1 VAYVK
6 QKLWG
11 GAFSKGPDP
20 LAWSFGQSIDS
31 DSELWASELDV
42 STAHVKMLGETGII
56 TSEEAGQLE
65 CGLNA
70 VGKSILADHEKN
82 GGTWGD
88 VFSRLAP
95 DSEDVHAA
103 IESLL
108 EKEAGPVAGKLHA
121 GRSRNDLVATTTKV
135 WLRAQCQILRRR
147 IRETQ
152 RTLLSL
158 SRRHRADP
166 MPGFTHMQ
174 SAQPVTLGF
183 HLLAY
188 FWMLQRDVERVAAL
202 ERCLRFSPLGS
213 AALAGT
219 SLPIDRHFTA
229 RELAFEGP
237 MPNALDATS
246 DRDFVGDALHVCAM
260 LMQHLSRLSQE
271 LVLWSGPMYGFV
283 KLDEGVTTG
292 SSIMPQKRNPD
303 MAELI
308 RGRSARVIGHWTAF
322 MSMMKALPLG
332 YNRDQQEDKPP
343 LFDSFNL
350 CIESLVLS
358 ARMLETAKFNL
369 ERMAAV
375 AGDGFA
381 TATGVAE
388 ALVKEGVAFRS
399 AHEQTGKLVRM
410 CEEQG
415 VSLPDLEVD
424 DIAAQRAVRNAT
436 VEQSIAS
443 RNSYGGPAPGAMDI
457 QIEEAE
463 ALLCHPDEGGISSAT
478 THLTPPQGDP
488 SQARDDKKRKD

>member
-1 VAYVK
+1 MK

-11 GAFSKGPDP
+11 GAYSKEPGE

-31 DSELWASELDV
+31 DGEMWASELDV
-42 STAHVKMLGETGII
+42 SIAHAKMLGETGIVAPD
-56 TSEEAGQLE
+56 EADQLQ
-65 CGLNA
+65 CGLRA
-70 VGKSILADHEKN
+70 VGNIILADHEKN
-82 GGTWGD
+82 GGTWAD

-95 DSEDVHAA
+95 DSEDIHAA

-108 EKEAGPVAGKLHA
+108 EKEAGPVAAKLHT
-121 GRSRNDLVATTTKV
+121 GRSRNDLVATTTKL
-135 WLRAQCQILRRR
+135 WLRLQCHLLGLR
-147 IRETQ
+147 IRHAQT
-152 RTLLSL
+152 TVLSL
-158 SRRHRADP
+158 AKQHRDAP

-188 FWMLQRDVERVAAL
+188 FWMLQRDVEKVANL
-202 ERCLRFSPLGS
+202 QRSLNLSPLGS

-229 RELAFEGP
+229 RELGFEAP
-237 MPNALDATS
+237 TPNALDATS

-260 LMQHLSRLSQE
+260 LMQHLSRVSQE

-283 KLDEGVTTG
+283 KLDEAYTTG

-332 YNRDQQEDKPP
+332 YNRDLQEDKPP
-343 LFDSFNL
+343 LFDSFML
-350 CIESLVLS
+350 CNDSLELCTE
-358 ARMLETAKFNL
+358 MLATAVFNT

-399 AHEQTGKLVRM
+399 AHEQTGKLVRV

-415 VSLPDLEVD
+415 VSLPDLKVD
-424 DIAAQRAVRNAT
+424 DVAAGLALREAT
-436 VEQSIAS
+436 VERSIAG
-443 RNSYGGPAPGAMDI
+443 RQSYGGPAPVALDAQI
-457 QIEEAE
+457 QEAE
-463 ALLCHPDEGGISSAT
+463 LALATKVSPDY
-478 THLTPPQGDP
+478 PP
-488 SQARDDKKRKD
+488 SRELKKKDKK